1 MWLLLATLVCVILV
15 SPVVSS
21 PPITPRS
28 KHAPPAM
35 HVMIAPLLALQ
46 MEQAI
51 AASAPA
57 NAAPVAFSGRDLLD
71 LTSSRLC

>member
-1 MWLLLATLVCVILV
+1 MCVLLATLVCVILV

-21 PPITPRS
+21 PPTTPRS

-35 HVMIAPLLALQ
+35 HVMLAPSLALQ

-57 NAAPVAFSGRDLLD
+57 DVVAVAFSGRDLVD